1 MLDVDS
7 GTLSPLP
14 GYLHRGLLAVATLGL
29 LSFVCSSVL
38 FLYLTFR
45 LVSWRRKPGVK
56 APPINQFLFL
66 VYNLLLAGKKEF
78 RGSSKQAANKSADI
92 QQGIGFCL
100 NITALK
106 NNAIQVGTSMCFAQ
120 GWLLS
125 TGDLS
130 SSLFI
135 CAIAIHTYFGV
146 VRDYK
151 LPSVPFYFC
160 IAAIWT
166 FTYTMA
172 LVGPLIHTHD
182 FYVRASAWVFSPQ
195 LSPEVHAD
203 NHSAGL
209 MTPTR
214 PTGSGFTI
222 SGSSSAYSAPLP
234 STPSSSSP

>member
-1 MLDVDS
+1 MLHVES

-14 GYLHRGLLAVATLGL
+14 GFLHRGLVAVATLGL
-29 LSFVCSSVL
+29 LSFVCSSFL
-38 FLYLTFR
+38 FLYLTYR
-45 LVSWRRKPGVK
+45 LVSWRQKPGVK

-78 RGSSKQAANKSADI
+78 RVHSRQAANKSADI

-135 CAIAIHTYFGV
+135 CAIAVHTYFGV

-151 LPSVPFYFC
+151 LPSVPFYC
-160 IAAIWT
+160 SIAAIWT
-166 FTYTMA
+166 FVYVMA
-172 LVGPLIHTHD
+172 LVGPVIHTHD
-182 FYVRASAWVFSPQ
+182 FYVRASAWVCFPQ
-195 LSPEVHAD
+195 P
-203 NHSAGL
+203 
-209 MTPTR
+209 P
-214 PTGSGFTI
+214 P
-222 SGSSSAYSAPLP
+222 APPLTVTVLDQRCLP
-234 STPSSSSP
+234 G